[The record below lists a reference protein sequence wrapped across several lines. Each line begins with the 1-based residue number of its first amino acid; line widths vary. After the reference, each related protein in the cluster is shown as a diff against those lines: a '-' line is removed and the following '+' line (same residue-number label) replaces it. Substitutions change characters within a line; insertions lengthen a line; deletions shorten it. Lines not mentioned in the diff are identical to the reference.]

1 MDYRMNDLQVTIT
14 EEEAHVM
21 IDKVARYVAERG
33 MASAG
38 ILVTE
43 SLRPLHGIGS
53 QFMYFILPF
62 AEILFDSKKYQQF
75 ALLIEKEEYVR
86 ELINRMDE
94 LDEELNK
101 DRRQKAR
108 LLRQRRRNQIKAF
121 FQKLFKT
128 KGKSGNDKDN

>member
-1 MDYRMNDLQVTIT
+1 MNDLQVTIS
-14 EEEAHVM
+14 EDEAHIM

-75 ALLIEKEEYVR
+75 ALMLEKEEYLK
-86 ELINRMDE
+86 ELVNRMDE
-94 LDEELNK
+94 LDEELNR
-101 DRRQKAR
+101 DRRKKAR

-121 FQKLFKT
+121 FQKVFKP
-128 KGKSGNDKDN
+128 KGKSGNEKDN

>member
-1 MDYRMNDLQVTIT
+1 MNDLQVTMT
-14 EEEAHVM
+14 EEEAHII
-21 IDKVARYVAERG
+21 IDKVARFVAERG

-62 AEILFDSKKYQQF
+62 AEVIFDSKKYQQF
-75 ALLIEKEEYVR
+75 ALMLEKEEYVK

-94 LDEELNK
+94 LDEELNR

-108 LLRQRRRNQIKAF
+108 ILRQRRKNQIKAF
-121 FQKLFKT
+121 FQKVFKL
-128 KGKSGNDKDN
+128 KNRHKNEKDN

>member
-1 MDYRMNDLQVTIT
+1 MNDLQVTIT
-14 EEEAHVM
+14 EEEAHAM
-21 IDKVARYVAERG
+21 IDKVARFVAERG

-53 QFMYFILPF
+53 QFMYLVLPF
-62 AEILFDSKKYQQF
+62 AEVLFDSKKYQQF
-75 ALLIEKEEYVR
+75 ALMLEKEEYVR

-94 LDEELNK
+94 LDEELNRE
-101 DRRQKAR
+101 RRKKAR

-121 FQKLFKT
+121 FHRLFGT

>member
-1 MDYRMNDLQVTIT
+1 MNDLQVQIS
-14 EEEAHVM
+14 EQEAHQL
-21 IDKVARYVAERG
+21 IDKIARFVAERG

-38 ILVTE
+38 IMVTE

-75 ALLIEKEEYVR
+75 ALMMENENYIK

-94 LDEELNK
+94 LDEELNREK
-101 DRRQKAR
+101 REKAR
-108 LLRQRRRNQIKAF
+108 LLRKRRRNKIKAF
-121 FQKLFKT
+121 FQKVFKT
-128 KGKSGNDKDN
+128 NKSKDTEKDN

>member
-1 MDYRMNDLQVTIT
+1 MNDLQVTIT
-14 EEEAHVM
+14 EEEAHIM

-38 ILVTE
+38 ILVAE

-75 ALLIEKEEYVR
+75 ALLLEKEEYVR

-121 FQKLFKT
+121 FHKVFKP
-128 KGKSGNDKDN
+128 KGKSGNEKDN

>member
-1 MDYRMNDLQVTIT
+1 MNDLQVTIT
-14 EEEAHVM
+14 EEEAHIM

-75 ALLIEKEEYVR
+75 ALLIENEKYVK

-121 FQKLFKT
+121 IQKVFKP
-128 KGKSGNDKDN
+128 KGKSGNEKDN

>member
-1 MDYRMNDLQVTIT
+1 MNDLQVTIT
-14 EEEAHVM
+14 EQEAHQM
-21 IDKVARYVAERG
+21 IDRVARYVAERG

-75 ALLIEKEEYVR
+75 ALLLEKEEYIK

-94 LDEELNK
+94 LDEELSR
-101 DRRQKAR
+101 DRRMKAR
-108 LLRQRRRNQIKAF
+108 LLKQGRNIKIKAF
-121 FQKLFKT
+121 FQKIFKPR
-128 KGKSGNDKDN
+128 KK

>member
-1 MDYRMNDLQVTIT
+1 
-14 EEEAHVM
+14 M
-21 IDKVARYVAERG
+21 IDRVARFVAERG

-43 SLRPLHGIGS
+43 SLRPLAGIGS
-53 QFMYFILPF
+53 QFMYFVLPF

-75 ALLIEKEEYVR
+75 ALLLEDDKYVK

-108 LLRQRRRNQIKAF
+108 LLRKGRNKKIKAF
-121 FQKLFKT
+121 FQSIFKPQKHKDT
-128 KGKSGNDKDN
+128 KEEDKHV

>member
-1 MDYRMNDLQVTIT
+1 MNDLQVTIT
-14 EEEAHVM
+14 EQEAQQM

-38 ILVTE
+38 ILMTE

-53 QFMYFILPF
+53 QFMYFVLPF

-75 ALLIEKEEYVR
+75 ALLLEKEEYIK

-94 LDEELNK
+94 LDEELGK
-101 DRRQKAR
+101 ERRQKAK
-108 LLRQRRRNQIKAF
+108 LLKLRRKKKIKAF
-121 FQKLFKT
+121 FQKIVKPRNPEGT
-128 KGKSGNDKDN
+128 K